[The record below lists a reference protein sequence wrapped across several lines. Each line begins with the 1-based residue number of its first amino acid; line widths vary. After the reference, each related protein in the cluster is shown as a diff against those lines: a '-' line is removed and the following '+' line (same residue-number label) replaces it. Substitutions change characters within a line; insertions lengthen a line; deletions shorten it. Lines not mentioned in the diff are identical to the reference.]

1 MNLSEIRSAVRTQM
15 DLDEEDL
22 PNSTLDLY
30 VREAYNRTIQMERR
44 WPFFETSWSITSN
57 ADSTITLP
65 ANLGGVVSLVDAD
78 RNHRLLMIGY
88 ELAEDTFQGEQG
100 TGTPE
105 YFSLWGSAIQLWPSH
120 DAPRQYR
127 LRGWRKPNDWIA
139 SGAATEVDADER
151 LHIPIF
157 HYACSLAYA
166 QLEDPELESTYMRR
180 WAATVEQAHQDIM
193 RPQHHE
199 PLVLNGGTRI
209 APRRVRYVWDI

>member
-15 DLDEEDL
+15 DFDEDDL

-30 VREAYNRTIQMERR
+30 IREAYNRTIQMERR
-44 WPFFETSWSITSN
+44 WPFFEASWSVTSG
-57 ADSTITLP
+57 ADSTITSPSDL
-65 ANLGGVVSLVDAD
+65 AGIVSITDVEDNRRLV
-78 RNHRLLMIGY
+78 MIGY
-88 ELAEDTFQGEQG
+88 ELAEDNFGGQQG

-105 YFSLWGSAIQLWPSH
+105 FFSLWGETIQLWPSH
-120 DAPRQYR
+120 DSVRSYR
-127 LRGWRKPNDWIA
+127 IRGWRKPANWIG

-166 QLEDPELESTYMRR
+166 QLEDPELESSYMRR

-193 RPQHHE
+193 RTQHHE
-199 PLVLNGGTRI
+199 PLVLNGGTRRTG
-209 APRRVRYVWDI
+209 RRYRFVWDI